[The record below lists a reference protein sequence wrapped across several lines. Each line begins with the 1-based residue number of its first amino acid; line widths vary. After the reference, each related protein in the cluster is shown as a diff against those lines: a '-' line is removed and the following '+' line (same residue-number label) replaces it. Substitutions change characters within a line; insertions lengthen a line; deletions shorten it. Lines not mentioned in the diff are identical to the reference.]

1 MNRSINLASIV
12 VQVVSNATTIT
23 HARDFG
29 DNKVN
34 EKSLFNSKPL
44 SNTITQYL
52 ELTKL
57 VSFIDYTD
65 TLLLML
71 AL

>member
-1 MNRSINLASIV
+1 MNRSINLAPIA
-12 VQVVSNATTIT
+12 NDTTIT

-44 SNTITQYL
+44 SNTQYL

-57 VSFIDYTD
+57 V
-65 TLLLML
+65 
-71 AL
+71 

>member
-1 MNRSINLASIV
+1 MNRSINLAPIV
-12 VQVVSNATTIT
+12 VQVVANDTTIT

-44 SNTITQYL
+44 SNTQYL

-57 VSFIDYTD
+57 V
-65 TLLLML
+65 
-71 AL
+71 

>member
-1 MNRSINLASIV
+1 MNKSINLAPIV
-12 VQVVSNATTIT
+12 VQVVANDTTIT
-23 HARDFG
+23 HARDFA

-65 TLLLML
+65 TLLLIL